1 MDNFKIIYKIL
12 SVLEKSMDLENVD
25 IERISSKNLGISQ
38 QRWNKYMEM
47 LLDAGYIKGVSIKK
61 YTDGEMRVDIENI
74 RITLKGLEY
83 LSENSI
89 MQRMYNVTKG
99 ITDLIPW
106 YHPFLIEW
114 VVFLY
119 PSLREERWKVM
130 MKAMLSQPMAG
141 KTDEEIIVTREKAI
155 KAL

>member
-25 IERISSKNLGISQ
+25 IERISSNNLGISQ

-47 LLDAGYIKGVSIKK
+47 LLDAGYIKGVTIQK
-61 YTDGEMRVDIENI
+61 YVTGETNVDAEDI

-89 MQRMYNVTKG
+89 MQKRYKTAKG
-99 ITDLIPW
+99 ITDLIP
-106 YHPFLIEW
+106 
-114 VVFLY
+114 
-119 PSLREERWKVM
+119 
-130 MKAMLSQPMAG
+130 
-141 KTDEEIIVTREKAI
+141 
-155 KAL
+155 

>member
-25 IERISSKNLGISQ
+25 IERISSNNLGISQ

-47 LLDAGYIKGVSIKK
+47 LLDAGYIKGVTIQK
-61 YTDGEMRVDIENI
+61 YVTGETNVDAEDI

-89 MQRMYNVTKG
+89 MQKMYKAAKG
-99 ITDLIPW
+99 IKDLIP
-106 YHPFLIEW
+106 
-114 VVFLY
+114 
-119 PSLREERWKVM
+119 
-130 MKAMLSQPMAG
+130 
-141 KTDEEIIVTREKAI
+141 
-155 KAL
+155 

>member
-25 IERISSKNLGISQ
+25 IERISSNNLGISQ

-47 LLDAGYIKGVSIKK
+47 LLDAGYIKGVTIQK
-61 YTDGEMRVDIENI
+61 YVTGETNVDAEDI

-89 MQRMYNVTKG
+89 MQRLYKAAKG
-99 ITDLIPW
+99 ITELVP
-106 YHPFLIEW
+106 
-114 VVFLY
+114 
-119 PSLREERWKVM
+119 
-130 MKAMLSQPMAG
+130 
-141 KTDEEIIVTREKAI
+141 
-155 KAL
+155 

>member
-25 IERISSKNLGISQ
+25 IERISSNNLGISQ

-47 LLDAGYIKGVSIKK
+47 LLDAGYIKGVTIQK
-61 YTDGEMRVDIENI
+61 YVTGETNVDAEDI

-89 MQRMYNVTKG
+89 MQKMYKTAKG
-99 ITDLIPW
+99 ITDLIP
-106 YHPFLIEW
+106 
-114 VVFLY
+114 
-119 PSLREERWKVM
+119 
-130 MKAMLSQPMAG
+130 
-141 KTDEEIIVTREKAI
+141 
-155 KAL
+155 